1 MDRHLGTIRD
11 ELATPSGLPRNST
24 ALRYAT
30 LLTKRLSTFAFTSI
44 VALIVGV
51 FATAQALEERPSYA
65 GGACSQGAMSRL
77 YLGQSTGA
85 GDVTESQWR
94 AFVADAVA
102 PRFPAGFTELT
113 ANGHWRDDNGRAI
126 DERTRIVEI
135 AHDGAPATRERIRAI
150 AADYRQRFAQ
160 ESVLIT
166 QSRTMNCFDNVPA
179 ASSSR

>member
-1 MDRHLGTIRD
+1 MTL
-11 ELATPSGLPRNST
+11 
-24 ALRYAT
+24 AT
-30 LLTKRLSTFAFTSI
+30 LLRKRLSTFAFTS
-44 VALIVGV
+44 VLALMVGV
-51 FATAQALEERPSYA
+51 FATAQAFDERPEYA
-65 GGACSQGAMSRL
+65 GGSCSHGTTSRL
-77 YLGQSTGA
+77 YLGQSTRA

-94 AFVADAVA
+94 AFVAEAVA
-102 PRFPAGFTELT
+102 PHFPAGFTELK
-113 ANGHWRDDNGRAI
+113 ANGHWRDDNGMAI

-166 QSRTMNCFDNVPA
+166 QSRTMNCFENEPL

>member
-1 MDRHLGTIRD
+1 MKRR
-11 ELATPSGLPRNST
+11 TPSS
-24 ALRYAT
+24 
-30 LLTKRLSTFAFTSI
+30 KRLSTIAVTS
-44 VALIVGV
+44 VLALTVGI
-51 FATAQALEERPSYA
+51 FATAQAFDEHPWSA
-65 GGACSQGAMSRL
+65 HGSCSHGTTSRL

-94 AFVADAVA
+94 AFVDDAVA
-102 PRFPAGFTELT
+102 PRFPSGFTELQ
-113 ANGHWRDDNGRAI
+113 ANGHWRDDNGMAI

-166 QSRTMNCFDNVPA
+166 QYRTMNCFESEPGPH
-179 ASSSR
+179 RP